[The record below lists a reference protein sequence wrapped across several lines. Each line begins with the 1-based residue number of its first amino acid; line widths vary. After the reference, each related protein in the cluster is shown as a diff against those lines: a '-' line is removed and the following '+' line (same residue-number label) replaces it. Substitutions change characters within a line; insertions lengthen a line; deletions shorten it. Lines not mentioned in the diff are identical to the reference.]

1 MRVLALVGGFLEVTG
16 GIETYSRSLIGALLQ
31 MEEVDS
37 LEILAL
43 NDSRGL
49 DSSKAG
55 RKVTYKGFQRNKITF
70 ALRALAAARRADV
83 VIAIHI
89 NFATL
94 FPYLNLVNGKARKMV
109 VVHGIEVWQRLTPA
123 KLRGA
128 MAAEKILPVSDFTRG
143 QLIHFNP
150 ELQNKSFSILS
161 GTFDPDYAKESRF
174 FSRDELKLP
183 AGKMLLAVTRLKDSE
198 LYKNVDMVVRAM
210 PSVLA
215 HHPDAFLV
223 VVGEGED
230 KVRLKEIAHD
240 LHVEHKVM
248 FVGRVSSEQLP
259 SFYRNCDIFVLP
271 STKEGLGIVYLEAM
285 QFSKPCIGVTAGA
298 AKEVISDGETG
309 LLVNADDPPQLP
321 DAINRLLSDESVMRK
336 MGAAGYERL
345 QQQFSPT
352 RFGAKL
358 REILLKA
365 ES

>member
-1 MRVLALVGGFLEVTG
+1 MRVLALLGGFLEVTG

-31 MEEVDS
+31 MDEVES
-37 LEILAL
+37 VEILAL

-49 DSSKAG
+49 DFSEVG
-55 RKVTYKGFQRNKITF
+55 RKVRYQGFQRNKLSF
-70 ALRALAAARRADV
+70 SLKALTASTHVDV

-89 NFATL
+89 NFTTL
-94 FPYLNLVNGKARKMV
+94 FPYLKMVNGRAQKMV

-128 MAAEKILPVSDFTRG
+128 LTAEKILPVSDFTRG

-150 ELQNKSFSILS
+150 ELQGKSFSILS
-161 GTFDPDYAKESRF
+161 GTFDPGYARESQF
-174 FSRDELKLP
+174 FSREELKLP

-230 KVRLKEIAHD
+230 KVRLKEIASD
-240 LHVEHKVM
+240 LKVQDKVI
-248 FVGRVSSEQLP
+248 FSGRVSSEHLP
-259 SFYRNCDIFVLP
+259 SYYRNCDIFVLP

-298 AKEVISDGETG
+298 AREVISEGETG

-321 DAINRLLSDESVMRK
+321 DAINRLLSDQAVMGR
-336 MGAAGYERL
+336 MGAAGHARL
-345 QQQFSPT
+345 QQEFSPT

-358 REILLKA
+358 RDILLK
-365 ES
+365 ENV

>member
-31 MEEVDS
+31 MDQVDS
-37 LEILAL
+37 VEILAL

-55 RKVTYKGFQRNKITF
+55 RKVLYKGFQRNKLGF
-70 ALRALAAARRADV
+70 SLKALAAARNADV

-94 FPYLNLVNGKARKMV
+94 FPYLELINSRAHKMV
-109 VVHGIEVWQRLTPA
+109 IVHGIEVWQRLTPA
-123 KLRGA
+123 RLRGA
-128 MAAEKILPVSDFTRG
+128 LAAESILPVSDFTRE

-150 ELQNKSFSILS
+150 ELQGKRFNILS

-183 AGKMLLAVTRLKDSE
+183 PGKMLLVVTRLKDSE
-198 LYKNVDMVVRAM
+198 LYKNVDLVIRAM
-210 PSVLA
+210 PSVVA
-215 HHPDAFLV
+215 HHPDTFLV
-223 VVGEGED
+223 IVGEGED
-230 KVRLKEIAHD
+230 KVRLQEIAHD
-240 LHVEHKVM
+240 LNVENNVI
-248 FVGRVSSEQLP
+248 FAGRVSSEHLP
-259 SFYRNCDIFVLP
+259 SFYRNCHIFVLP

-321 DAINRLLSDESVMRK
+321 DAINRLLSDESMMRK
-336 MGAAGYERL
+336 MGAAGFERL
-345 QQQFSPT
+345 QQQFSPA
-352 RFGAKL
+352 RFASKL
-358 REILLKA
+358 RDILLKA
-365 ES
+365 DL